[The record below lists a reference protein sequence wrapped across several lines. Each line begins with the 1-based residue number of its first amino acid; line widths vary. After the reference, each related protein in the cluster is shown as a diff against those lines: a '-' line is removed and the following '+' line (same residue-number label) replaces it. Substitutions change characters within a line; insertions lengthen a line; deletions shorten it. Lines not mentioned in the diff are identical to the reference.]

1 MSEEKMGTSLEG
13 LPDTL
18 QGKAFA
24 AYSHIEELLGHN
36 RKRELS
42 LKTEGSELKS
52 SEEPTQMLLF

>member
-1 MSEEKMGTSLEG
+1 MGTSLEG